1 MLILLAMLLPAAAG
15 IAVSAAKGP
24 APGTRRKL
32 YAAALLATDLLGVCI
47 LLRGG
52 TLRLFRLTQQVSI
65 AFRADSASKIFMTAV
80 MILYTAVLFYA
91 FEYMEAEER
100 VPVFFAFYMISF
112 GAMLGVCLSENLVTL
127 YLCFEFATLST
138 VPLVLHEMDREAVQ
152 AGLKYL
158 FYSIAGALMGLL
170 GVFFLTWYGTGQAAF
185 VRGGFLD
192 MAKVAGHEKLLLA
205 VIMVT
210 LVGFGTKAG
219 MFPMHGWLPAAHP
232 VAPAPASSL
241 LSGIIAKAGI
251 IAVIRVVYYCVGPDL
266 IRGTW
271 VQTAWMVLAM
281 ITIFMGS
288 MMAFKEKVMKKR
300 LAYSTVSQ
308 ISYIMLGLSF
318 LSPAGLAGAV
328 LHLFAHMASKGC
340 LFLCAGALIRRLGF
354 RKVSDCK
361 GVGQVMPVTMF
372 CFFLASMSLV
382 GIPPFGGFASKW
394 YLAAAAIGSGIP
406 GFRIAAPVILLVS
419 ALLTAGYLFPVMVE
433 AFFPGEGYDFRK
445 ENAQRVDSAAFHQGK
460 SGRVSAEGSARM
472 LAPMIVL
479 VCVALLVGLCSAQI
493 AQFVQNVL

>member
-15 IAVSAAKGP
+15 IAVSAAHLK
-24 APGTRRKL
+24 PGTRQRL
-32 YAAALLATDLLGVCI
+32 YAAALLVTDLLGI
-47 LLRGG
+47 LILTGG
-52 TLRLFRLTQQVSI
+52 GSLKLFGLTEQVSI
-65 AFRADSASKIFMTAV
+65 AFSVDGAAKIFMAAV

-100 VPVFFAFYMISF
+100 IPVFFAFYMISF
-112 GAMLGVCLSENLVTL
+112 GAMLGVCMSANLVTL

-158 FYSIAGALMGLL
+158 FYSIGGALMGLL
-170 GVFFLTWYGTGQAAF
+170 GVFFLTYYGTGQAAF
-185 VRGGFLD
+185 AMGGYLD
-192 MAKVAGHEKLLLA
+192 MARTAGHEKLLLA
-205 VIMVT
+205 VIMIT

-219 MFPMHGWLPAAHP
+219 MFPMHGWLPSAHP

-251 IAVIRVVYYCVGPDL
+251 IAVIRVVYYSAGADL

-318 LSPAGLAGAV
+318 LSPVGLAGAV

-361 GVGQVMPVTMF
+361 GVGAVMPVTMF

-406 GFRIAAPVILLVS
+406 GFRIAAPVILLIS

-433 AFFPGEGYDFRK
+433 AFFPGEGYDFMK
-445 ENAQRVDSAAFHQGK
+445 ENAQRVNSAALHTGK
-460 SGRVSAEGSARM
+460 SGRVSAEPSARM
-472 LAPMIVL
+472 LAPMIIL
-479 VCVALLVGLCSAQI
+479 VCVTLIVGMFGAQI
-493 AQFVQNVL
+493 AQLVQNVM